1 MRIHRKKAISKKHC
15 LRTMGIL
22 MASVVAFSTGSGQF
36 VLADQDKKPTELTD
50 EKIEELTVIYL
61 DGESGDDEN
70 SGETRDEAVKTFSK
84 AAELVGEYGV
94 IRICGTVTVKKEET
108 WELPSGVSVRRAK
121 DFEDALVKVKGKL
134 TLDNVRIYLDDI
146 IGKGDVEGAVEREKV
161 YIPKEMKVKEPCAL
175 SEVPLYRCDGDGVF
189 AWEDEDFVL
198 TEYET
203 ECHVVFYPY
212 DSDTVDYSEEK
223 GWDEEKKTVTR
234 TVIVRVLS
242 LKPEE
247 DENKD
252 EPGKETESTPE
263 ETPETTP
270 QPTPE
275 VTPETTPQPTPETTP
290 ETTPE
295 VTPESTPQPIPETT
309 PEATPEVTPESTP
322 QPTPE
327 TTPEVTPEVTP
338 GGAPEVTPGST
349 PQPTPDITPEGTPAQ
364 EPEISPGTPEGT
376 ENVPESTPENGEPE
390 VPQDVLTPE
399 EIQAAAEVQNLIDY
413 LPMEVTS
420 IEEVEAVIDAFV
432 WYESLSEAQKS
443 LFGADTYVKL
453 TEAQNR
459 TAVFNRQS
467 NGLTIEGDFPWYV
480 QFRVELKNEM
490 NDAAVLEEKNVDT
503 FITPY
508 DMKLWD
514 LINDTEY
521 KLNGLQ
527 VRITMPAPDQTL
539 YTQLVV
545 VHYLEDGTVEYI
557 TPVYNG
563 DGTISFVT
571 TSFSPYNLAG
581 SKVLVGN
588 TDKAYTN
595 TSSNTSNKIGSTVSG
610 SSSSSSSGN
619 KKPAVNKTSGK
630 TPLKANNVFTRNP
643 QTGDETPVAMYVVL
657 AAAALILLV
666 IIGVIAVKKRKHN
679 S

>member
-1 MRIHRKKAISKKHC
+1 MRIHKKTAISKKHC

-22 MASVVAFSTGSGQF
+22 MASVMVLSTGSGQF
-36 VLADQDKKPTELTD
+36 VHADQDRKPTELTD
-50 EKIEELTVIYL
+50 EKKEELTVIYL

-70 SGETRDEAVKTFSK
+70 SGKTRDEAVKTFSK

-94 IRICGTVTVKKEET
+94 IRICGTVTVKKEEI

-134 TLDNVRIYLDDI
+134 TLDNVRLYLDDI
-146 IGKGDVEGAVEREKV
+146 IGKGEVEGAVEREKV
-161 YIPKEMKVKEPCAL
+161 YVPKEMKVKEPCTL

-189 AWEDEDFVL
+189 SWEDEDFVL

-203 ECHVVFYPY
+203 ECRVVFYPY

-223 GWDEEKKTVTR
+223 GWDKEKKTVTR
-234 TVIVRVLS
+234 TVSVRVLS

-247 DENKD
+247 DEKKD
-252 EPGKETESTPE
+252 ELGKEPESTPEATPEVPPESTPQPTPESTPQPTPE
-263 ETPETTP
+263 ETPES
-270 QPTPE
+270 
-275 VTPETTPQPTPETTP
+275 TPQPTPETTP
-290 ETTPE
+290 ESTPQPTPESAPEVTPGGTPE
-295 VTPESTPQPIPETT
+295 VTPG
-309 PEATPEVTPESTP
+309 STP

-327 TTPEVTPEVTP
+327 TTPEVTPE
-338 GGAPEVTPGST
+338 
-349 PQPTPDITPEGTPAQ
+349 GTPAQ
-364 EPEISPGTPEGT
+364 EPEITPGTPEGT
-376 ENVPESTPENGEPE
+376 ENVPESTPENGVPE

-399 EIQAAAEVQNLIDY
+399 EKQAAAEVQNLIDY

-420 IEEVEAVIDAFV
+420 IEEVEAVVEAFV

-443 LFGADTYVKL
+443 LFGADTYIKL
-453 TEAQNR
+453 TEAQTR
-459 TAVFNRQS
+459 AAVFNRQS

-490 NDAAVLEEKNVDT
+490 NNAAVLEEKNVDT
-503 FITPY
+503 FIAPY

-545 VHYLEDGTVEYI
+545 VHYLEDGTIEYI
-557 TPVYNG
+557 TPVYN
-563 DGTISFVT
+563 DNGTISFVT

-595 TSSNTSNKIGSTVSG
+595 TPTSTSDKIGSTVSG
-610 SSSSSSSGN
+610 SSSSGN
-619 KKPAVNKTSGK
+619 KKPTVNKTSGK
-630 TPLKANNVFTRNP
+630 APLKANNVFTRNP
-643 QTGDETPVAMYVVL
+643 KTGDENPVVIYVIL
-657 AAAALILLV
+657 AAAALIVL
-666 IIGVIAVKKRKHN
+666 IVIAVIVIKKRKNN

>member
-22 MASVVAFSTGSGQF
+22 MASVVALSTGSGQF
-36 VLADQDKKPTELTD
+36 VLADQNKKPTELTD
-50 EKIEELTVIYL
+50 EKTEELTVIYL
-61 DGESGDDEN
+61 DGKSGDDEN

-134 TLDNVRIYLDDI
+134 TLDNVRLYLDDI
-146 IGKGDVEGAVEREKV
+146 IGKGEVEGAVEREKV
-161 YIPKEMKVKEPCAL
+161 YVPKEMKVKEPCAL

-203 ECHVVFYPY
+203 ECRVVFYPY
-212 DSDTVDYSEEK
+212 DTDTVDYSEEK
-223 GWDEEKKTVTR
+223 GWDKEKKTVTR
-234 TVIVRVLS
+234 TVTVRVLS

-252 EPGKETESTPE
+252 EPGKEPESTPE
-263 ETPETTP
+263 A
-270 QPTPE
+270 TPE

-290 ETTPE
+290 G
-295 VTPESTPQPIPETT
+295 
-309 PEATPEVTPESTP
+309 
-322 QPTPE
+322 
-327 TTPEVTPEVTP
+327 VTP
-338 GGAPEVTPGST
+338 GGTPEATPGST
-349 PQPTPDITPEGTPAQ
+349 PQPTPEITPEGTPAQ
-364 EPEISPGTPEGT
+364 EPEITPGTPEGT
-376 ENVPESTPENGEPE
+376 ENVPESTTENGEPE
-390 VPQDVLTPE
+390 VPQEVLTPE
-399 EIQAAAEVQNLIDY
+399 DIQAAAEVQNLIDY

-420 IEEVEAVIDAFV
+420 IEEVEAVVDAFV

-453 TEAQNR
+453 TEAQTR
-459 TAVFNRQS
+459 AAVFNRQS

-527 VRITMPAPDQTL
+527 VRITMPAPDQAL

-557 TPVYNG
+557 TPVYND

-610 SSSSSSSGN
+610 SSSSGN
-619 KKPAVNKTSGK
+619 KKPTVNKTSGK

-657 AAAALILLV
+657 AAATLIILLV
-666 IIGVIAVKKRKHN
+666 IGVIALKKRKNN

>member
-1 MRIHRKKAISKKHC
+1 MRIHRKNAISKKHC

-22 MASVVAFSTGSGQF
+22 MASVLAFSTGSGQL
-36 VLADQDKKPTELTD
+36 VLADQDKKPAELTD

-61 DGESGDDEN
+61 DGEAGDDEN

-84 AAELVGEYGV
+84 AAELVGEHGV

-134 TLDNVRIYLDDI
+134 TLDNVRLYLDDI
-146 IGKGDVEGAVEREKV
+146 IGKGEVEGAVEREKV
-161 YIPKEMKVKEPCAL
+161 YVPKEMKVKEPCIL
-175 SEVPLYRCDGDGVF
+175 SEIPLYSCEGDGVF
-189 AWEDEDFVL
+189 AWENEDFLL

-203 ECHVVFYPY
+203 ECRVVFYPY
-212 DSDTVDYSEEK
+212 DADTVDYSEEK
-223 GWDEEKKTVTR
+223 GWDKEKKTVTR
-234 TVIVRVLS
+234 TVTISVLS

-247 DENKD
+247 DEDKD
-252 EPGKETESTPE
+252 EPGKEPESTPE
-263 ETPETTP
+263 
-270 QPTPE
+270 
-275 VTPETTPQPTPETTP
+275 
-290 ETTPE
+290 
-295 VTPESTPQPIPETT
+295 
-309 PEATPEVTPESTP
+309 AAPEVTPESTP

-327 TTPEVTPEVTP
+327 STPEVTPENTLQPTPELTPETTPEATPEVIPDSTPQPTPEITPEVTP
-338 GGAPEVTPGST
+338 GDTPQPTPETTPEVTPGST
-349 PQPTPDITPEGTPAQ
+349 SQPTPEITPEGMPAQ
-364 EPEISPGTPEGT
+364 EPEIIPGTPEGA
-376 ENVPESTPENGEPE
+376 ENVSESTPENGEPE

-443 LFGADTYVKL
+443 LFGADTYVKM

-459 TAVFNRQS
+459 AAVFNRQS

-503 FITPY
+503 FIAPY

-514 LINDTEY
+514 LISDTEY

-527 VRITMPAPDQTL
+527 VRITMPAPEQTL

-595 TSSNTSNKIGSTVSG
+595 TSSSAPNKIGGTVSG
-610 SSSSSSSGN
+610 SSSSGSSGN
-619 KKPAVNKTSGK
+619 KKPTVNKTSGK

-643 QTGDETPVAMYVVL
+643 QTGDETPVAMYVAA

-666 IIGVIAVKKRKHN
+666 VIGVIAVKKRKHN

>member
-22 MASVVAFSTGSGQF
+22 MASVVALSTGSGQF
-36 VLADQDKKPTELTD
+36 VLADQNKKPTELTD
-50 EKIEELTVIYL
+50 EKTEELTVIYL
-61 DGESGDDEN
+61 DGKSGDDEN

-134 TLDNVRIYLDDI
+134 TLDNVRLYLDDI
-146 IGKGDVEGAVEREKV
+146 IGKGEVEGAVEREKV
-161 YIPKEMKVKEPCAL
+161 YVPKEMKVKEPCAL

-203 ECHVVFYPY
+203 ECRVVFYPY
-212 DSDTVDYSEEK
+212 DTDTVDYSEEK
-223 GWDEEKKTVTR
+223 GWDKEKKTVTR
-234 TVIVRVLS
+234 TVTVRVLS

-252 EPGKETESTPE
+252 EPGKEPESTPE
-263 ETPETTP
+263 ATPEVTPETTP
-270 QPTPE
+270 QPTPEVTPETTPETTPE

-295 VTPESTPQPIPETT
+295 VTPET
-309 PEATPEVTPESTP
+309 TP

-327 TTPEVTPEVTP
+327 TTPGVTP
-338 GGAPEVTPGST
+338 GGTPEATPGST
-349 PQPTPDITPEGTPAQ
+349 PQPTPEITPEGTPAQ
-364 EPEISPGTPEGT
+364 EPEITPGTPEGT
-376 ENVPESTPENGEPE
+376 ENVPESTTENGEPE
-390 VPQDVLTPE
+390 VPQEVLTPE
-399 EIQAAAEVQNLIDY
+399 DIQAAAEVQNLIDY

-420 IEEVEAVIDAFV
+420 IEEVEAVVDAFV

-453 TEAQNR
+453 TEAQTR
-459 TAVFNRQS
+459 AAVFNRQS

-527 VRITMPAPDQTL
+527 VRITMPAPDQAL

-557 TPVYNG
+557 TPVYND

-610 SSSSSSSGN
+610 SSSSGN
-619 KKPAVNKTSGK
+619 KKPTVNKTSGK

-657 AAAALILLV
+657 AAATLIILLV
-666 IIGVIAVKKRKHN
+666 IGVIALKKRKNN

>member
-1 MRIHRKKAISKKHC
+1 MRIHRKTAISKKHC

-22 MASVVAFSTGSGQF
+22 MASVMALSTGSGQF
-36 VLADQDKKPTELTD
+36 VRADQDKNPTELTD
-50 EKIEELTVIYL
+50 EKKEELTVIYL

-70 SGETRDEAVKTFSK
+70 SGKDRDEAVKTFSK

-134 TLDNVRIYLDDI
+134 TLDNVRLYLDDI
-146 IGKGDVEGAVEREKV
+146 IGKGEVEGAVEREKV
-161 YIPKEMKVKEPCAL
+161 YVPKEMKVKEPCTL
-175 SEVPLYRCDGDGVF
+175 SEVPLNRCDGDGVF

-203 ECHVVFYPY
+203 ECRVVFYPY
-212 DSDTVDYSEEK
+212 DTDTVDYSEEK
-223 GWDEEKKTVTR
+223 GWDKEKKTVTR

-252 EPGKETESTPE
+252 EPGRE
-263 ETPETTP
+263 
-270 QPTPE
+270 
-275 VTPETTPQPTPETTP
+275 
-290 ETTPE
+290 
-295 VTPESTPQPIPETT
+295 PEST
-309 PEATPEVTPESTP
+309 PEATPEVPQESTP

-327 TTPEVTPEVTP
+327 TTPEVTPGDTP
-338 GGAPEVTPGST
+338 EATPGST
-349 PQPTPDITPEGTPAQ
+349 PQPTPETTPEGTPAQ
-364 EPEISPGTPEGT
+364 EPEITPGTPEGT
-376 ENVPESTPENGEPE
+376 ENVPESTPENGDPE

-399 EIQAAAEVQNLIDY
+399 DIQAAAEVQNLIDY

-420 IEEVEAVIDAFV
+420 IEEVEAVVDAFV

-453 TEAQNR
+453 TEAQTR
-459 TAVFNRQS
+459 AAVFNRQS

-503 FITPY
+503 FIAPY

-557 TPVYNG
+557 TPVYND

-619 KKPAVNKTSGK
+619 KKPTVNKTSGK

-643 QTGDETPVAMYVVL
+643 QTGDETPVAMYVVV

-666 IIGVIAVKKRKHN
+666 IIGVVAVKKKK
-679 S
+679 

>member
-22 MASVVAFSTGSGQF
+22 MASVVALSTGSGQF
-36 VLADQDKKPTELTD
+36 VLADQNKKPTELTD
-50 EKIEELTVIYL
+50 EKTEELTVIYL
-61 DGESGDDEN
+61 DGKSGDDEN

-134 TLDNVRIYLDDI
+134 TLDNVRLYLDDI
-146 IGKGDVEGAVEREKV
+146 IGKGEVEGAVEREKV
-161 YIPKEMKVKEPCAL
+161 YVPKEMKVKEPCAL

-203 ECHVVFYPY
+203 ECRVVFYPY
-212 DSDTVDYSEEK
+212 DTDTVDYSEEK
-223 GWDEEKKTVTR
+223 GWDKEKKTVTR
-234 TVIVRVLS
+234 TVTVRVLS

-252 EPGKETESTPE
+252 EPGKEPESTPE
-263 ETPETTP
+263 ATPEVTPETTP

-275 VTPETTPQPTPETTP
+275 VTPETTP

-295 VTPESTPQPIPETT
+295 VTPET
-309 PEATPEVTPESTP
+309 TP

-327 TTPEVTPEVTP
+327 TTPGVTP
-338 GGAPEVTPGST
+338 GGTPEATPGST
-349 PQPTPDITPEGTPAQ
+349 LQPTPEITPEGTPAQ
-364 EPEISPGTPEGT
+364 EPEITPGTPEGT
-376 ENVPESTPENGEPE
+376 ENVPESTTENGEPE
-390 VPQDVLTPE
+390 VPQEVLTPE
-399 EIQAAAEVQNLIDY
+399 DIQAAAEVQNLIDY

-420 IEEVEAVIDAFV
+420 IEEVEAVVDAFV

-453 TEAQNR
+453 TEAQTR
-459 TAVFNRQS
+459 AAVFNRQS

-527 VRITMPAPDQTL
+527 VRITMPAPDQAL

-557 TPVYNG
+557 TPVYND

-610 SSSSSSSGN
+610 SSSSGN
-619 KKPAVNKTSGK
+619 KKPTVNKTSGK

-657 AAAALILLV
+657 AAATLIILLV
-666 IIGVIAVKKRKHN
+666 IGVIALKKRKNN

>member
-1 MRIHRKKAISKKHC
+1 MRIHRKTAISKKHC

-50 EKIEELTVIYL
+50 EKIEEMTVIYL

-134 TLDNVRIYLDDI
+134 TLDNVRLYLDDI
-146 IGKGDVEGAVEREKV
+146 IGKGEVEGAVEREKV
-161 YIPKEMKVKEPCAL
+161 YVPKEMKVKEPCTL
-175 SEVPLYRCDGDGVF
+175 SEVPLNRCDGDGVF

-203 ECHVVFYPY
+203 ECRVVFYPY
-212 DSDTVDYSEEK
+212 DTDTVDYSEEK
-223 GWDEEKKTVTR
+223 GWDKEKKTVTR

-252 EPGKETESTPE
+252 EPGREPESTPE
-263 ETPETTP
+263 A
-270 QPTPE
+270 TPE
-275 VTPETTPQPTPETTP
+275 VPQESTPQ
-290 ETTPE
+290 TTPE
-295 VTPESTPQPIPETT
+295 VPPESTPQP
-309 PEATPEVTPESTP
+309 TPEVTPESTP

-327 TTPEVTPEVTP
+327 TTPEATPEVPQESTPQPTPETTPEVTP
-338 GGAPEVTPGST
+338 GDTPEATPGST
-349 PQPTPDITPEGTPAQ
+349 PQPTPETTPEGTPAQ
-364 EPEISPGTPEGT
+364 EPEITPGTPEGT

-619 KKPAVNKTSGK
+619 KKPTVNKTSGK

-643 QTGDETPVAMYVVL
+643 QTGDETPVAMYVVV

-666 IIGVIAVKKRKHN
+666 IIGVVAVKKKK
-679 S
+679 

>member
-1 MRIHRKKAISKKHC
+1 MRIHRKTAISKKHC

-22 MASVVAFSTGSGQF
+22 MASVMALSTGSGQF
-36 VLADQDKKPTELTD
+36 VRADQDKNPTELTD
-50 EKIEELTVIYL
+50 EKKEELTVIYL

-70 SGETRDEAVKTFSK
+70 SGKDRDEAVKTFSK

-134 TLDNVRIYLDDI
+134 TLDNVRLYLDDI
-146 IGKGDVEGAVEREKV
+146 IGKGEVEGAVEREKV
-161 YIPKEMKVKEPCAL
+161 YVPKEMKVKEPCTL
-175 SEVPLYRCDGDGVF
+175 SEVPLNRCDGDGVF

-203 ECHVVFYPY
+203 ECRVVFYPY
-212 DSDTVDYSEEK
+212 DTDTVDYSEEK
-223 GWDEEKKTVTR
+223 GWDKEKKTVTR

-252 EPGKETESTPE
+252 EPGREPESTPE
-263 ETPETTP
+263 ATPEVPQESTP

-275 VTPETTPQPTPETTP
+275 VP
-290 ETTPE
+290 
-295 VTPESTPQPIPETT
+295 PESTPQP
-309 PEATPEVTPESTP
+309 TPEVTPESTP

-327 TTPEVTPEVTP
+327 TTPEATPEVPQESTPQPTPETTPEVTP
-338 GGAPEVTPGST
+338 GDTPEATPGST
-349 PQPTPDITPEGTPAQ
+349 PQPTPETTPEGTPAQ
-364 EPEISPGTPEGT
+364 EPEITPGTPEGT
-376 ENVPESTPENGEPE
+376 ENVPESTPENGDPE

-399 EIQAAAEVQNLIDY
+399 DIQAAAEVQNLIDY

-420 IEEVEAVIDAFV
+420 IEEVEAVVDAFV

-453 TEAQNR
+453 TEAQTR
-459 TAVFNRQS
+459 AAVFNRQS

-503 FITPY
+503 FIAPY

-557 TPVYNG
+557 TPVYND

-619 KKPAVNKTSGK
+619 KKPTVNKTSGK

-643 QTGDETPVAMYVVL
+643 QTGDETPVAMYVVV

-666 IIGVIAVKKRKHN
+666 IIGVVAVKKKK
-679 S
+679 